1 MRTLF
6 VFYFLI
12 GMLTTSYAQCTVSIN
27 SVPASDSTSCNGQL
41 TAIASG
47 QAPFT
52 YNWSCSNGACIGMSG
67 NTITNA
73 CPGVVYTV
81 TVTDAGGC
89 VSTISVV
96 MTNSNSNPC
105 TSLSISTVPSNATS
119 SNICDGQVQSIVN
132 GGTQPYVISISGNG
146 VNYSGGPIFT
156 NLCSGGYVVS
166 VTDANGCY
174 SQSTVSLSS
183 NVNPCS
189 GFLGYISSVSFASD
203 TNTCD
208 GIITSAVSGGTSPY
222 SFFWSDGSTTSTILN
237 GCAGFEYSVCITDAN
252 GCQVCDSVLMGDSS
266 IINCSSFIATINNT
280 NVSLSGL
287 CDGSATIIASGGA
300 TPYSFLWTNG
310 QTNQTVNDLCEG
322 TYVVNITDANNCQ
335 LTLTSII
342 GSTNGNVGDTIILNS
357 GIFIDSNVIDTVYSG
372 WVDNCN
378 FDFNTIISAT
388 IDSYSSIN
396 DSTWVSWIL
405 TFNNGTTTTLT
416 LPYFFDSSVG
426 GVYDVVLQLYCG
438 LRSTPQWL
446 IAYCHM
452 NYEPASSSL
461 DELDDNVVFYP
472 NPTKGV
478 VQCNRLLSQLIVMN
492 SVGQIIEITGDTNT
506 INLKHLSTGVYIVK
520 YIVNNQTFSSL
531 LIKE

>member
-1 MRTLF
+1 MKIFTLF
-6 VFYFLI
+6 YFTVALF
-12 GMLTTSYAQCTVSIN
+12 SVSFSQCIVTIN
-27 SVPASDSTSCNGQL
+27 AVPASDSLTCNGQL
-41 TAIASG
+41 TAVASG
-47 QAPFT
+47 QAPYT
-52 YNWSCSNGACIGMSG
+52 YNWSCSNGACVGFTGS
-67 NTITNA
+67 TLTNA

-81 TVTDAGGC
+81 TVADAGGC
-89 VSTISVV
+89 VNSASAV
-96 MTNSNSNPC
+96 MTNANPC
-105 TSLSISTVPSNATS
+105 ASLSINAIPTNSTS
-119 SNICDGQVQSIVN
+119 SVSCDGQIQTTVS
-132 GGTQPYVISISGNG
+132 GGTQPYSISISGNG
-146 VNYSGGPIFT
+146 LNYSGGPIFT
-156 NLCSGGYVVS
+156 NLCAGGYVVS

-174 SQSTVSLSS
+174 SQTTVSLSS
-183 NVNPCS
+183 NANPCS
-189 GFLGYISSVSFASD
+189 GFSGYISSVSFASD

-222 SFFWSDGSTTSTILN
+222 TYFWSDGSTTSTILN
-237 GCAGFEYSVCITDAN
+237 GCAGVEYSVCITDAN
-252 GCQVCDSVLMGDSS
+252 GCQVCDSVFMGDSS
-266 IINCSSFIATINNT
+266 IINCSSFTATINNT

-322 TYVVNITDANNCQ
+322 TYVVNISDANNCQ

-342 GSTNGNVGDTIILNS
+342 GSSNANVGDTIILNA

-372 WVDNCN
+372 WIDNCN
-378 FDFNTIISAT
+378 FDFNTITSAT
-388 IDSYSSIN
+388 IDSYTNLN

-405 TFNNGTTTTLT
+405 TFNDGTTTTLT
-416 LPYFFDSSVG
+416 IPYFFNSFVG

-446 IAYCHM
+446 IAHCQM
-452 NYEPASSSL
+452 NYEPALSSL
-461 DELDDNVVFYP
+461 NELVENVVFYP
-472 NPTKGV
+472 NPTNGV
-478 VQCNRLLSQLIVMN
+478 VQCNRLLSQLTVMN
-492 SVGQIIEITGDTNT
+492 SVGQIIEITGNTNT